1 MASTS
6 TRDITP
12 RTVLVTGGNRGIG
25 KAVAQRLHADGHR
38 VAVTHRGS
46 GAPDGLFG
54 VHCDVTDPDSV
65 DEAFTAVE
73 AEFGTVEVV
82 VSNAG
87 ITDDTLLMRMKDE
100 QFTRVVEANLAGA
113 FRVAKRASRGM
124 LRAKAGRLIFI
135 GSVVGQSG
143 TAGQVNYASSKAG
156 LIGMARSLT
165 RELGSR
171 NITANV
177 VAPGFIDTDMTAG
190 LDDKTQELAVAAI
203 PLGRKGSADDVAG
216 AVSFLAGDD
225 AGYISGAVIPVD
237 GGMGMGH

>member
-1 MASTS
+1 MVSES
-6 TRDITP
+6 TRDTTS

-65 DEAFTAVE
+65 DAAFTAVE
-73 AEFGTVEVV
+73 AEFGPVEVV

-100 QFTRVVEANLAGA
+100 QFTRVVEANLSGA

-124 LRAKAGRLIFI
+124 LRARAGRLIFI

-190 LDDKTQELAVAAI
+190 LDDKTQALAVAAI
-203 PLGRKGSADDVAG
+203 PLGRPGSAEDVAG

>member
-1 MASTS
+1 MVSESTPG
-6 TRDITP
+6 TTP

-25 KAVAQRLHADGHR
+25 RAVAERLRADGHR

-46 GAPDGLFG
+46 GAPEGLFG
-54 VHCDVTDPDSV
+54 VQCDVTDPDSV
-65 DEAFTAVE
+65 DAAFTAVE
-73 AEFGTVEVV
+73 AEYGPVEVV

-87 ITDDTLLMRMKDE
+87 TTEDTLLMRMKDE
-100 QFTRVVEANLAGA
+100 QFTSVVDANLSGA

-124 LRAKAGRLIFI
+124 LRARFGRLIFI

-156 LIGMARSLT
+156 LVGMARSLT

-171 NITANV
+171 SITANV

-190 LDDKTQELAVAAI
+190 LDDKTQEQAIAAI
-203 PLGRKGSADDVAG
+203 PLGRKGSAGDVAG
-216 AVSFLAGDD
+216 IVSFLAGDD

>member
-73 AEFGTVEVV
+73 AEFGPVEVV

>member
-1 MASTS
+1 MVSESTPA
-6 TRDITP
+6 TTA

-25 KAVAQRLHADGHR
+25 RAVAERLLADGHR

-54 VHCDVTDPDSV
+54 VKCDVTDPDSV
-65 DEAFTAVE
+65 DAAFSAVE
-73 AEFGTVEVV
+73 AEYGPVEVV

-100 QFTRVVEANLAGA
+100 QFTRVVEANLSGA

-124 LRAKAGRLIFI
+124 LRAKFGRMIFI

-156 LIGMARSLT
+156 LVGMARSLT

-190 LDDKTQELAVAAI
+190 LDEKTREMAVAAI
-203 PLGRKGSADDVAG
+203 PLGRQGSAADVAG

-225 AGYISGAVIPVD
+225 AGYISGAVLPVD

>member
-1 MASTS
+1 MVSESTHG
-6 TRDITP
+6 TTP

-25 KAVAQRLHADGHR
+25 RAVATRLHADGHR

-54 VHCDVTDPDSV
+54 VQCDVTDPDSV
-65 DEAFTAVE
+65 DAAFTAVE
-73 AEFGTVEVV
+73 AEYGPVEVV
-82 VSNAG
+82 VANAG
-87 ITDDTLLMRMKDE
+87 TTEDTLLMRMKDE
-100 QFTRVVEANLAGA
+100 QFTRVLDANLTGA

-124 LRAKAGRLIFI
+124 LRARFGRLIFI

-190 LDDKTQELAVAAI
+190 LDDKTQEMAVAAI
-203 PLGRKGSADDVAG
+203 PLGRRGSADDVSG
-216 AVSFLAGDD
+216 VVSFLAGDD

>member
-1 MASTS
+1 MVSESTPG
-6 TRDITP
+6 TTP

-25 KAVAQRLHADGHR
+25 RAVAERLHADGHR

-46 GAPDGLFG
+46 GAPEGLFG
-54 VHCDVTDPDSV
+54 VQCDVTDPDSV
-65 DEAFTAVE
+65 DAAFTAVE
-73 AEFGTVEVV
+73 TEYGPVEVV

-87 ITDDTLLMRMKDE
+87 TTEDTLLMRMKDE
-100 QFTRVVEANLAGA
+100 QFTSVVDANLSGA

-124 LRAKAGRLIFI
+124 LRARFGRLIFI

-156 LIGMARSLT
+156 LVGMARSLT

-171 NITANV
+171 SITANV

-190 LDDKTQELAVAAI
+190 LDDKTQEQAIAAI
-203 PLGRKGSADDVAG
+203 PLGRKGSTGDVAG
-216 AVSFLAGDD
+216 IVSFLAGDD

>member
-73 AEFGTVEVV
+73 AEFGPVEVV

-87 ITDDTLLMRMKDE
+87 ITDYTLLMRMKDE